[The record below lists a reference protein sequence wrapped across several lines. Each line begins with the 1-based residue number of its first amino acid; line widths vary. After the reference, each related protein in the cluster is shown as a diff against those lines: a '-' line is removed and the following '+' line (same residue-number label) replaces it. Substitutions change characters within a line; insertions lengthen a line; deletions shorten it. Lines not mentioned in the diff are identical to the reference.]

1 MKHQQTCSTQS
12 CLTKFG
18 STQYGFT
25 LVDLTVVMMILG
37 IIAASAL
44 PGLIDLT
51 NDARVATVNK
61 LEGGFRSA
69 VDLLQAGNIATR
81 NDNPI
86 LPKGA
91 EVSINDAKLIKSDG
105 N

>member
-1 MKHQQTCSTQS
+1 MKHQQSGSTKSGSTQS
-12 CLTKFG
+12 
-18 STQYGFT
+18 GFT

-37 IIAASAL
+37 IMAASAL

-81 NDNPI
+81 NDKPTAPNETDISVKNPG
-86 LPKGA
+86 LQTSG
-91 EVSINDAKLIKSDG
+91 G
-105 N
+105 NEIGNF

>member
-1 MKHQQTCSTQS
+1 MKHQQSGSAQS
-12 CLTKFG
+12 
-18 STQYGFT
+18 GFT

-51 NDARVATVNK
+51 NDARVATVSK

-81 NDNPI
+81 NDKPTAPNGTDTLVKNPG
-86 LPKGA
+86 LQTSG
-91 EVSINDAKLIKSDG
+91 G
-105 N
+105 NF

>member
-1 MKHQQTCSTQS
+1 MKHQHSCSS
-12 CLTKFG
+12 LSG
-18 STQYGFT
+18 STLSGFT

-44 PGLIDLT
+44 PGLINLT

-81 NDNPI
+81 KDKQTAPNGTDISVKNPR
-86 LPKGA
+86 LQTSG
-91 EVSINDAKLIKSDG
+91 G
-105 N
+105 NEIGNF